1 MYDGVSPSEV
11 HRRKVEYSNKGIP
24 ESIIVDKEGT
34 SPWYCPGNYVLH
46 SDEDDVV
53 AGTTFR
59 GLKLNLKSFYEE
71 DLKGQLF
78 QLVEE
83 LGSDEHRLFEE
94 TLKASDQDKF

>member
-46 SDEDDVV
+46 SDEDNVI
-53 AGTTFR
+53 AGTTFPR
-59 GLKLNLKSFYEE
+59 LKLNLKSFYEE
-71 DLKGQLF
+71 DLKGQLT
-78 QLVEE
+78 QLVEG
-83 LGSDEHRLFEE
+83 LGSDQHRSFEE
-94 TLKASDQDKF
+94 TLRASD